1 MKQSTRAFVAAAA
14 ARCNGRRVAR
24 VFDYSHHEAWPIAEQ
39 AVEQAA
45 RARNGAEVVLCAN
58 DGERVSL
65 KVKDDLFSGLDHL
78 TGAYF
83 AGAIYES
90 DVMVFDGDEGL
101 YYKFSVQ

>member
-14 ARCNGRRVAR
+14 AGVTGVESRECSTIR
-24 VFDYSHHEAWPIAEQ
+24 SHEAWPIAEQ

-45 RARNGAEVVLCAN
+45 RARNGAVVVLCAN

-90 DVMVFDGDEGL
+90 DVMVFDGYEGL